1 MPTVPLRFLKSMKVV
16 KGLSYR
22 IEWDLNLNLN
32 FVYQLDIIMI
42 RQRSAARHKIKK
54 LRKIGSVSYPMGI
67 AVFDI

>member
-1 MPTVPLRFLKSMKVV
+1 
-16 KGLSYR
+16 
-22 IEWDLNLNLN
+22 
-32 FVYQLDIIMI
+32 MI